1 MCEMLPAPEDA
12 FPSAY
17 VCSACGWSFPLSKMS
32 DLGDFYQPKNRG
44 TVFFVT

>member
-1 MCEMLPAPEDA
+1 MCELLADTECA

-17 VCSACGWSFPLSKMS
+17 ICSACGWSFPLSKMS
-32 DLGDFYQPKNRG
+32 DLGDFYQPKNRD